1 MNAMDLISI
10 FRNKMGRIIAI
21 DYGHKRVGLAV
32 SDEGRI
38 IATSLTTV
46 DANNIFEFLDDYL
59 KKELVDEF
67 VVGLAKQMD
76 NTLSE
81 SSVYIEPFVEELTKK
96 YPDKKIVRIDER
108 FSSKIATQT
117 ILLSGAKKK
126 QRRDKALIDTVSAVI
141 LLQSYMK

>member
-1 MNAMDLISI
+1 
-10 FRNKMGRIIAI
+10 MGRILAI

-32 SDEGRI
+32 SDNERI
-38 IATSLTTV
+38 IATALTTV
-46 DANNIFEFLDDYL
+46 KADMIFEFLDDYL
-59 KKELVDEF
+59 KKEVVDEF

-81 SSVYIEPFVEELTKK
+81 SSVYIEPFVEALGKK
-96 YPDKKIVRIDER
+96 YPEKKIIRIDER

-126 QRRDKALIDTVSAVI
+126 QRRDKALVDTVSAVI
-141 LLQSYMK
+141 LLQSYMN

>member
-1 MNAMDLISI
+1 
-10 FRNKMGRIIAI
+10 MGRIIAI

-46 DANNIFEFLDDYL
+46 EAKNIFEYLDSYL
-59 KKELVDEF
+59 KKEVVDEF
-67 VVGLAKQMD
+67 VVGLAKQMN

-81 SSVYIEPFVEELTKK
+81 SSVYIEPFVEELTKR
-96 YPDKKIVRIDER
+96 YPDKKIIRIDER
-108 FSSKIATQT
+108 FTSKIATQT
-117 ILLSGAKKK
+117 ILLSGARKK
-126 QRRDKALIDTVSAVI
+126 QRRDKALVDTVSAVI

>member
-1 MNAMDLISI
+1 V
-10 FRNKMGRIIAI
+10 GRIIAI

-32 SDEGRI
+32 SDNERI
-38 IATSLTTV
+38 IATALTTV
-46 DANNIFEFLDDYL
+46 SADKIFEFLDDYL
-59 KKELVDEF
+59 KKEVVDEF

-81 SSVYIEPFVEELTKK
+81 SSVYIEPFVEALGKK
-96 YPDKKIVRIDER
+96 YPEKKIIRVDER

-126 QRRDKALIDTVSAVI
+126 QRRDKALVDTVSAVI
-141 LLQSYMK
+141 LLQSYMN

>member
-1 MNAMDLISI
+1 
-10 FRNKMGRIIAI
+10 MGRILAI

-32 SDEGRI
+32 SDNERI
-38 IATSLTTV
+38 IATALTTV
-46 DANNIFEFLDDYL
+46 KADQIFEFLDDYL
-59 KKELVDEF
+59 KKEVVDEF

-81 SSVYIEPFVEELTKK
+81 SSVYIEPFVEALGKK
-96 YPDKKIVRIDER
+96 YPEKKIIRIDER

-126 QRRDKALIDTVSAVI
+126 QRRDKALVDTVSAVI
-141 LLQSYMK
+141 LLQSYMN

>member
-1 MNAMDLISI
+1 
-10 FRNKMGRIIAI
+10 MGRILAI

-32 SDEGRI
+32 SDNQRI
-38 IATSLTTV
+38 IATALKTV
-46 DANNIFEFLDDYL
+46 KADMIFEFLDDYL
-59 KKELVDEF
+59 KKEVVDEF

-81 SSVYIEPFVEELTKK
+81 SSVYIEPFVEELAKK
-96 YPDKKIVRIDER
+96 YPEKKITRIDER

-126 QRRDKALIDTVSAVI
+126 QRRDKALVATVSAVI
-141 LLQSYMK
+141 LLQSYMN